1 MEKEE
6 FKIDPTFKQLVETA
20 LANENQPFQFIG
32 SLQDRY
38 AAKKCIHATK
48 KVIKL
53 FKHLEEDSAL
63 TYSDL
68 IKQGKQNLEVL
79 LANIQFKQCV
89 NFYEKELATLKDMLK
104 EYHAY
109 VFGGNVIK
117 TLLGIYRSEQ
127 DMVDYRTLPW
137 KLF

>member
-6 FKIDPTFKQLVETA
+6 FNIDHAFKQLVETA
-20 LANENQPFQFIG
+20 LANDSQPFQFIG
-32 SLQDRY
+32 SLAAWS
-38 AAKKCIHATK
+38 AAKTCVRATK
-48 KVIKL
+48 KVVKL
-53 FKHLEEDSAL
+53 FKGLEENSAKS
-63 TYSDL
+63 YVEL
-68 IKQGKQNLEVL
+68 IKNGKQSTEVL

-89 NFYEKELATLKDMLK
+89 KFYEKELATLKDMLK
-104 EYHAY
+104 EYNAY

>member
-20 LANENQPFQFIG
+20 LVNENQPFQFIG
-32 SLQDRY
+32 SLAEWS
-38 AAKKCIHATK
+38 AAKTCVSATK
-48 KVIKL
+48 KIVKL
-53 FKHLEEDSAL
+53 FKNLEENSAKS
-63 TYSDL
+63 YVEL
-68 IKQGKQNLEVL
+68 IKNGKQNIEVL